1 MRLFIDDLRSPP
13 SEDFIV
19 ARSSLDAIE
28 AVKQHGWPTF
38 ISFDHDLGGDDTTMV
53 FLRMLV
59 NLWQGQPIPDYMI
72 HSANPVGSM
81 NIHSFM
87 ESWKRSTTLE

>member
-1 MRLFIDDLRSPP
+1 MRLFIDDLRVPP

-19 ARSSLDAIE
+19 ARTSIEAIE
-28 AVKQHGWPTF
+28 AVKHHGWPTF
-38 ISFDHDLGGDDTTMV
+38 ISFDHDLGGEDTAMV

-59 NLWQGQPIPDYMI
+59 NLRQGQPIPDYII
-72 HSANPVGSM
+72 HSANPVGSL
-81 NIHSFM
+81 NILSFM